1 MERQGGVRRLTLTW
15 TAPTADTAR
24 CASSHA
30 ATASLPA
37 TLRLEEEIEA
47 WRTAY
52 AGIQSAIEAASGQ
65 EVGITQDSASTE
77 HREQEQSKPLRL
89 GWAGCLLA
97 ALLGWAVATAANVF
111 RRSG

>member
-24 CASSHA
+24 CASSS
-30 ATASLPA
+30 ASLPG

-65 EVGITQDSASTE
+65 EAGITQDSASTE